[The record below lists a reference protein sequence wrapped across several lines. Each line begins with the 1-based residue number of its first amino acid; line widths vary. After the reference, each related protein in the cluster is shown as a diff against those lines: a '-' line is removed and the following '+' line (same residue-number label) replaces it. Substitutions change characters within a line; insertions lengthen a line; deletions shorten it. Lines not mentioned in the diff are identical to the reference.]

1 MLTGMGMLVAAF
13 SIFIMIWIIILV
25 GSRGF
30 GSPPEH

>member
-13 SIFIMIWIIILV
+13 GALAVIWIFVLLC
-25 GSRGF
+25 SPAF